1 MSWFDWFRTKGGQ
14 SPDGDAP
21 LAAMPPKKVSGTAA
35 SRRGRQ
41 SGDSYAQEWL
51 RVLGDAAP
59 GRDPF
64 NTYTWELDANGAR
77 PARTA
82 GAAVQPPVVDVPA
95 PAPAAPAEANE
106 GFEADPW
113 GLGESARH
121 KARVGVNPYDTGVF
135 RGGWGE
141 RSKAR

>member
-1 MSWFDWFRTKGGQ
+1 M
-14 SPDGDAP
+14 
-21 LAAMPPKKVSGTAA
+21 
-35 SRRGRQ
+35 
-41 SGDSYAQEWL
+41 
-51 RVLGDAAP
+51 LGDAAP